1 MTREIKDK
9 TNNSELKEIPNPYR
23 EAYQEFLR
31 NPSSDYL
38 SKIRQQSD
46 LEQERILKWL
56 KIKARGL

>member
-9 TNNSELKEIPNPYR
+9 TNNSELKEIPNTYR

-38 SKIRQQSD
+38 PKIRQQSD